1 MVQKNLSLI
10 VAMANH
16 RVIGINNTL
25 PWKLSADLK
34 HFKAITLGKPVIMG
48 RKTWESIGRPLP
60 ERENIV
66 ISSNKQYV
74 ADGAVVFSSIDEA
87 LAHTQNAEEV
97 MLMGGA
103 NLYAQLLP
111 IVNKMYLTLI
121 DLDIKG
127 DAFFPEWSGRE
138 WAVVEQETHHQ
149 EALDSQP
156 AFEYQFITLS
166 RKPAINTQP

>member
-1 MVQKNLSLI
+1 
-10 VAMANH
+10 MANQ

-34 HFKAITLGKPVIMG
+34 HFKAVTLGKPVIMG

-60 ERENIV
+60 GRENIV
-66 ISSNKQYV
+66 ITSNDDYI
-74 ADGAVVFSSIDEA
+74 AEGATIFTCIDDA

-97 MLMGGA
+97 MLIGGA

-121 DLDIKG
+121 DLDIEG
-127 DAFFPEWSGRE
+127 DAFFPEWEAQE
-138 WAVVEQETHHQ
+138 WTIKSEEKHHQ
-149 EALDSQP
+149 DALQDQLGFDYS
-156 AFEYQFITLS
+156 FLEMI
-166 RKPAINTQP
+166 RKK